1 MPFTT
6 EPSPQSHTEIGVD
19 RPSPQLL
26 RTLGPSPS
34 GFDEKDAI
42 GICCR
47 AHVTILID
55 FRIFFSCLLIP
66 SPKGFT
72 FRDVPILFLFSGLA
86 VCRVGRRV
94 WEFLPVGSVEVLLT
108 FLKCLSSLGRR
119 DSGSGAGGLPTPGVS
134 LDLCLSGQASSRS
147 SVSRGWKECLRL
159 PDKGKCCL
167 DCSFLTKIPL
177 DTQGSERT

>member
-1 MPFTT
+1 M
-6 EPSPQSHTEIGVD
+6 EIGVD

-42 GICCR
+42 GICHR
-47 AHVTILID
+47 SHVTILID
-55 FRIFFSCLLIP
+55 FRIFPFFFSCFLVP

-72 FRDVPILFLFSGLA
+72 FGGVPILFLLSGLAGLA
-86 VCRVGRRV
+86 VCGAGRRG
-94 WEFLPVGSVEVLLT
+94 WEFLPVGSVEATLT

-134 LDLCLSGQASSRS
+134 LDLCLSGQASSVSQFLVGRK
-147 SVSRGWKECLRL
+147 SVSDYRIKTGAVWIVH
-159 PDKGKCCL
+159 
-167 DCSFLTKIPL
+167 F
-177 DTQGSERT
+177 